1 MIVVSNTSP
10 LTSLAAIGH
19 FELLRKL
26 YGEIHI
32 AHGVWHELNHG
43 GRRHPGSHE
52 VEQAS
57 WVHRHEVR
65 DQALVTVLLR
75 DLDRGE
81 AETLALTIE
90 LNADLVLL
98 DEQEGRHAATR
109 LGLFPL
115 GALGVLLQAKRLGAV
130 VEIRPLLDALRER
143 AGFFLGERLY
153 WQMLERAGE
162 KT

>member
-32 AHGVWHELNHG
+32 AQGVWHELNQG

-52 VEQAS
+52 VENAS
-57 WVHRHEVR
+57 WI
-65 DQALVTVLLR
+65 
-75 DLDRGE
+75 DR
-81 AETLALTIE
+81 
-90 LNADLVLL
+90 
-98 DEQEGRHAATR
+98 
-109 LGLFPL
+109 
-115 GALGVLLQAKRLGAV
+115 VLLQAKRLSAIPEV
-130 VEIRPLLDALRER
+130 RPLLDALREQ

-153 WQMLERAGE
+153 WQVLERAGE
-162 KT
+162 SATP